1 MERGKGVLKF
11 SPYKK
16 VIPFCK
22 IYKFVI
28 FVFVKSIDGYVP

>member
-28 FVFVKSIDGYVP
+28 FIFVKSIDGYVP